1 MCNFLSALIFGP
13 RLELK
18 FGRFYSDPLT
28 TDSHT
33 ELEAKLG
40 LPDRHADPEWAKVEY
55 TPGPKGLGD
64 FDGYAFQIDE
74 TITPD
79 WLTEDL
85 IEEFKVY
92 AMAKLADIIIASGT
106 HDLIGTPKKAICG
119 TAIVKKVTA
128 KIGSVSGSAN
138 IGWVSDSA
146 NIDRVSGSANIRSV
160 SGSANI
166 GWVSDSANID
176 RVSDSAKIGWV
187 SDSANIGSVY
197 DSAVV
202 IITKGSPTFKLRKGS
217 SALGIDRRTSPQ
229 TIYGK
234 FQAFVKPKRVKK
246 EESNA

>member
-33 ELEAKLG
+33 DLEAKLG

-119 TAIVKKVTA
+119 TAIVKRVTA

-146 NIDRVSGSANIRSV
+146 NIDRVSGSANI
-160 SGSANI
+160 
-166 GWVSDSANID
+166 D
-176 RVSDSAKIGWV
+176 WV
-187 SDSANIGSVY
+187 SDSANIGSVC

-217 SALGIDRRTSPQ
+217 SALVIDRRTSPQ

>member
-64 FDGYAFQIDE
+64 FDGYAFQINE

-128 KIGSVSGSAN
+128 KIDWVSGSAN
-138 IGWVSDSA
+138 ID
-146 NIDRVSGSANIRSV
+146 
-160 SGSANI
+160 
-166 GWVSDSANID
+166 
-176 RVSDSAKIGWV
+176 WV

-217 SALGIDRRTSPQ
+217 SALVIDRRTSPQ